1 MSKKQALG
9 RGLSAL
15 LPDID
20 AFEQHDEGEKIV
32 NISVT
37 QIKPNPYQ
45 PRRIFDAEKLAELAQ
60 SIREHGVMQPV
71 IVSEADD
78 ETYLLV
84 AGERRW
90 QAAQSAGLQ
99 ELPCIVRKLSD
110 RDLAE
115 LSLIENLQREDL
127 SPLEE
132 ADAFRTL
139 MDSYGY
145 TQEDM
150 AKRLGKSRPYV
161 ANTLRLLSLAA
172 HERKLLADGKISAGH
187 ARCVLSLSSQAQRT
201 QLISAILRD
210 GLAAHT
216 GAVLATGGGAIL
228 RQENRRMLRQNGRLF
243 WIDRP
248 LEKLIPTGD
257 RPLSGSEE
265 LLARRYLERYEIYRE
280 AADLRI
286 NDPKTAEEAA
296 ERIGKDYENR

>member
-210 GLAAHT
+210 GLSVRQSEA
-216 GAVLATGGGAIL
+216 LA
-228 RQENRRMLRQNGRLF
+228 
-243 WIDRP
+243 
-248 LEKLIPTGD
+248 EKLKQE
-257 RPLSGSEE
+257 SGAAVKLRKSRSQ
-265 LLARRYLERYEIYRE
+265 LLHDDIAR
-280 AADLRI
+280 DFSS
-286 NDPKTAEEAA
+286 
-296 ERIGKDYENR
+296 RIGVKVRITGSQGKGRVILDFNSEDDLQNIIDAIMK